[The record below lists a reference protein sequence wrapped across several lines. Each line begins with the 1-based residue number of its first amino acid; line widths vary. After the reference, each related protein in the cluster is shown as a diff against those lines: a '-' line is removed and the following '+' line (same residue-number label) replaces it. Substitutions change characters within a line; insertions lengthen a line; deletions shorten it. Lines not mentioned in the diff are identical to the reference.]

1 MQISQILIGC
11 TFPTSTVLQANLSCP
26 IKGPLMFDFRYV
38 LLKEMNMLLTM
49 KAEYDRLYIAFPSA
63 ERLEKVFYHTLAKP
77 INNIRRNI
85 W

>member
-1 MQISQILIGC
+1 MLIGC
-11 TFPTSTVLQANLSCP
+11 TFSMSTVLQANLSCP

-63 ERLEKVFYHTLAKP
+63 ERLEKVFYLTLAKP
-77 INNIRRNI
+77 INNI
-85 W
+85 